1 MCISLGDQRIGS
13 GKRDVIE
20 GYVMVS
26 FGTIDG
32 IVLLLRYISCLADC
46 YANLS
51 IRLYLIALVQ
61 YRMYANICAR
71 LDWTWT
77 SELQSA
83 RT

>member
-51 IRLYLIALVQ
+51 IRL
-61 YRMYANICAR
+61 
-71 LDWTWT
+71 
-77 SELQSA
+77 
-83 RT
+83 